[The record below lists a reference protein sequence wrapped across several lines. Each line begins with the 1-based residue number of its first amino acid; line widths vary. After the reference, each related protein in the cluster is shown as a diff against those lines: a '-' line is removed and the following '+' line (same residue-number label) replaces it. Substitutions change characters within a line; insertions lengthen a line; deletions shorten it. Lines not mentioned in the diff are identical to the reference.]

1 MDNEYDAEL
10 APTQGKLKRALMTV
24 VLIIGFAIAE
34 SILWLF
40 AVIQF
45 IIFLFKGEP
54 NRFIAQTAC
63 SVSSWVASIIKFVMF
78 ASNSAPFPFS
88 PWPKNDD

>member
-34 SILWLF
+34 STL
-40 AVIQF
+40 
-45 IIFLFKGEP
+45 
-54 NRFIAQTAC
+54 
-63 SVSSWVASIIKFVMF
+63 
-78 ASNSAPFPFS
+78 
-88 PWPKNDD
+88 

>member
-34 SILWLF
+34 STIWLF

-45 IIFLFKGEP
+45 IHNTRK
-54 NRFIAQTAC
+54 RFC
-63 SVSSWVASIIKFVMF
+63 FE
-78 ASNSAPFPFS
+78 
-88 PWPKNDD
+88 

>member
-10 APTQGKLKRALMTV
+10 APNQGKLKRALMTV

-34 SILWLF
+34 STLWLF

-54 NRFIAQTAC
+54 NRFIAQTAY

-88 PWPKNDD
+88 PWPKDDD

>member
-1 MDNEYDAEL
+1 MDDEFDAEH
-10 APTQGKLKRALMTV
+10 APTQGKLKRSLMTV

-34 SILWLF
+34 STLWLF

-54 NRFIAQTAC
+54 NRFIAQTAS
-63 SVSSWVASIIKFVMF
+63 SVSSWIASIIKFVMF

-88 PWPKNDD
+88 PWPKDDD